1 MGAFDKGLGRMWAA
15 VQEVSK
21 AAANTGKNVTIP
33 PSASIPGNL
42 VLSPG
47 GVLALPEALLR
58 LATRVSL
65 ITVKGVQEERN
76 PLHKNLVVVVLPEVP
91 AWSAET
97 IPWKRHVKGSAH
109 RIPSHLE
116 KETGT

>member
-1 MGAFDKGLGRMWAA
+1 M
-15 VQEVSK
+15 
-21 AAANTGKNVTIP
+21 
-33 PSASIPGNL
+33 
-42 VLSPG
+42 
-47 GVLALPEALLR
+47 
-58 LATRVSL
+58 
-65 ITVKGVQEERN
+65 KGVQEERN

-116 KETGT
+116 KETGTT